1 MKYLYYNPNQNNSV
15 SDSSSILTLARSIML
30 LFCLGLGISIYSQE
44 VSKDFTS
51 SGTWTVP
58 AGVTQ
63 ITVEAWGAGGGGG
76 GSNSDN
82 NGGSGGGGGGYSMK
96 TFTVT
101 QNQSISFT
109 VGTGGSGGAANGG
122 NGGNGGNT
130 SILGIVAY
138 GGTGGGAN
146 KGTAGAGGTASGGD
160 ENIGGGNGTQGGTRG
175 GDGGYG
181 AKGGAGGSGARNGA
195 GQNGASPG
203 GGGGGGEREDGLW
216 PFIRAVNYPGGQGA
230 DGFIRISYV
239 PAYRAEFISMD
250 TGDDIWEAGET
261 RDISVTVMNTGQATW
276 TNSAPDV
283 NIGVKWDA
291 ESDYMVRVDADNLAP
306 GETRTYYFT
315 IKAPLTLGT
324 NHLTFD
330 VVAEGECWFGN
341 NNNICGPGNSTFKS
355 GNITIAPVVNRYYS
369 YRSGNWEDPNTW
381 TQDPSGTL
389 SVNPQVPGT
398 NDFVTILNGREVKVT
413 SNNKRTYTLE
423 IQNGGSLDLGSTTG
437 HNFGI
442 ASGEGTLRLQSTAF
456 PGGDFSSFNSSAGGT
471 VEYYNTSNFN
481 IPGNQY
487 NNLILNLSNSNI
499 VATLAGDLTIS
510 GNLTINR
517 GRLQIG
523 NNNTS
528 RTIQISGN
536 ILVEVNGSIRVGT
549 NNANHRFIVGGD
561 FSNYGSV
568 RFTNQNETFNN
579 NYYTITPDNGR
590 ADVVFNNPMADQ
602 SLYLAGQSD
611 FYRIEIDKGVDQT
624 YILNIDAS
632 ATDNFRLFGRNNQ
645 EPGTNAPNIN
655 NTHALGLLAGTVRLG
670 QNIVIPCL
678 ATSTTYTVD
687 EDAMLWIDGANVTF
701 GTGNTADGTTLL
713 LYGALKV
720 SGNSVLNDN
729 SKQGI
734 VLRTT
739 ASVTIEGG
747 QITTECLRTS
757 YQEGVH
763 RGAFNMSG
771 GELTIRG
778 TNLPNLTG
786 MDVYA
791 TFTLPYSSNTINIT
805 GGVININ
812 SPNPLPRGSGSN
824 FSLLIGA
831 NPNNVSITGGE
842 INITVPNDRNAYMLS
857 TAPLWDLNIISN
869 VSNRSA
875 QPRAYADNTT
885 IPGIAVQPLVVK
897 NNLTL
902 NNRAVLTSGNANA
915 DVVVGRDF
923 TINANAT
930 YTPGTNTTIFNG
942 NGPQTLS
949 ILGTIYDGF
958 NNLELAGK
966 SDLSLEGIGNVN
978 IRNSLTIGEGT
989 VLRDNGKVIS
999 VTGNISN
1006 SGTHFRPVTG
1016 GGRIELT
1023 GTSNQVISGNG
1034 NGAFNNLSINKTN
1047 GSVKVETDIFV
1058 SGDLRLVS
1066 NHRLDIGDNLLKLGP
1081 EAEIYSSATGT
1092 TKSFANN
1099 KMILT
1104 SGLLSD
1110 NGLQK
1115 EFSNTNEFVFPF
1127 GFAINNNYYYLPA
1140 SVQFTAAP
1148 AKWGVVTSR
1157 PVNGRHHLT
1166 QNNNALGLFWK
1177 TTSSDFKGIKSGSV
1191 VHKYTYANDFV
1202 NGTESS
1208 YIPAV
1213 YNYGTSWRT
1222 IADVNLVDNANNRI
1236 TFNAENEANGD
1247 YTAGQTDA
1255 FSGIPVLYSRQTGNW
1270 NVASTWSSTGHTGG
1284 AASSTPAANTIVIIG
1299 KGHTVTIANNNASA
1313 GALIISEG
1321 ATLDLGNTWGHNFA
1335 ALPEETVSG
1344 CGTLRIGR
1352 SEYFPRGD
1360 FGEFLGPN
1368 GGTVEYYTHSGNIIV
1383 PSISDVTNYELSR
1396 YFNIVLNASSGRT
1409 ITLPNT
1415 DFEVINNATIKGVG
1429 SVITR
1434 TGDSRNYKVN
1444 NNLIVESGT
1453 LSFQNNRA
1461 TTISVLGNLEIENG
1475 TLSVTNAN
1483 TAVDNVIEIHGN
1495 LVNNGTLNLSASS
1508 NRRVKTIF
1516 KGEKDAIIEGSGTTF
1531 KFYDITVD
1539 KGTDAT
1545 PVLKLKSSISAE
1557 KSNPFLTLLNGTFQV
1572 DKEDLIVTITD
1583 GNTSFE
1589 VPPTAA
1595 LSVKAGTMRVAYGN
1609 GSANLVLSGKL
1620 EVLGG
1625 RMEIGQEGQDR
1636 NNSIEYTA
1644 AGKPEVYVEG
1654 GTLYVNGQIRRPTT
1668 TTSGSLNLI
1677 QKGGDIIIAGR
1688 ARTATR
1694 GLLEIANSGSRLDL
1708 SGGVLYLKRP
1718 STDGTTFGDLY
1729 LRPEV
1734 ANATGGTIQLGYDGD
1749 NANYNFKLQSN
1760 APLWNLRIGD
1770 NTGQTATL
1778 VVLPLAIKNE
1788 LSISQNS
1795 VFSAAGFD
1803 VEISGRLVN
1812 SNASN
1817 SRGINEGGYRPGSL
1831 AQTTRFTGNGEL
1843 AIKGVTTN
1851 VTNFANLEVSAQK
1864 LSLEENT
1871 SLFVNN
1877 KLNLYSGIFDDGG
1890 NIVSVAKNIQNNA
1903 THTSRYSS
1911 GGIYLE
1917 GDEVQVIS
1925 GSNAVFGNLALNNGR
1940 GAFLTNNIRING
1952 KLEFNAGSL
1961 YLNDY
1966 LLTFGENAYVSGST
1980 NKSRMIILNGVLS
1993 DQGVRKM
2000 FPAGASAEF
2009 VFPIG
2014 VQDKFTPASYTIL
2027 SNTKP
2032 GSITIRPINERH
2044 AAINDP
2050 AENELVYY
2058 WSVSSDGFEGLA
2070 VTHKYQYLEDD
2081 VKGNEAMYV
2090 GGRYDYEA
2098 YTWTNLGN
2106 VINTSDNTI
2115 SFTADYITGEYT
2127 AGYPEN
2133 FITKPVLY
2141 SRTNGNWNSGTTW
2154 SFTPGGSPAYTTPDG
2169 NPVVIAVD
2177 HTVTITSDNAY
2188 AYSVELH
2195 GTLNVGTTLYHN
2207 LGHFF
2212 GDGKLIVSS
2221 TTQGNFVLPGGKFD
2235 DFFANENSTIE
2246 FTGNNEAYLPLKP
2259 GNIYKPFQNV
2269 ILSGTGRKNISAGDL
2284 KINGNLVIRNGAIL
2298 SNANYNRTLYIGGN
2312 WINENTVT
2320 GRFIP
2325 GRGTVVFD
2333 GDGVQK
2339 FNNKVSENLYNL
2351 TINTSGELDMSDAA
2365 SGANINISNKLTL
2378 TKGIIRTYDNK
2389 LVYITSTST
2398 VAVNGGNNNAY
2409 VDGPLKKDILTGQSF
2424 TFPVG
2429 NDGRFG
2435 EIGILN
2441 TTGGSSPAAWT
2452 VRYFNKNDLPRE
2464 EENLNSPVTSVSD
2477 NEYWSVSRPAGAS
2490 ANIKLRWDEQSYPG
2504 ITTDATLRNRLRVV
2518 QFNNADNKWSERGQL
2533 INEGEKTVATT
2544 SQVSANDYLFTI
2556 GVIGVTASITDFSQ
2570 VEICDNGEIAS
2581 IPVALTGSAPWTLT
2595 YKVEGKINRTFTQT
2609 GITSP
2614 NYLIQISGD
2623 DLAGAGTYNIS
2634 LVSVSDQSSNG
2645 TAHSGS
2651 VILSVNE
2658 TFVPVITG
2666 ASTVGINEVRTY
2678 STPINGSNSYLWSWV
2693 DGVGGTIVSPNAA
2706 STNITFNKGIGNF
2719 KLQLTEVTASTGCQV
2734 SMIYE
2739 ITVVDKPAPDISPKD
2754 QNICAGTTVT
2764 YSTVPNTGNTY
2775 KWTVTGGSVQT
2786 ENYNTYRTVDQ
2797 GGNTIIVKWDQA
2809 GSGTVIVEEQKSG
2822 VIGESILELV
2832 VSPKVNTRTVTLV
2845 DTEICNGSETFVRIQ
2860 DSELNVSYRLKLT
2873 DGTYLNPSTGG
2884 TGADL
2889 LLPTGPLYASEATY
2903 DIIVEAFNLACSV
2916 DIPAG
2921 TVYVRPEI
2929 NVSVSSDVTDN
2940 KFCIGTPVNFS
2951 ATAGFISYIFEVDG
2965 KQYDNGSNPVF
2976 TTNALNN
2983 GSEVK
2988 VRVSNANGCDGT
3000 SASLIMT
3007 AADYSGIWSGIKDTV
3022 WTDPMNWCNGQVPI
3036 NFDGIVISSKMVN
3049 KPVITGE
3056 YTLTNLT
3063 IQDGA
3068 QLWIDGGAKVNL
3080 EGSFT
3085 NNGEL
3090 VLNNRYGVNGMA
3102 SLIDNSVASGSGS
3115 TIVRLTTPANQ
3126 WFYLGS
3132 IRKNAIFSDFGAG
3145 QPGIVVS
3152 SYRQNKWWNI
3162 QTTLASRSL
3171 RLLEGIATNLID
3183 DKVEKRLIEYTG
3195 EINKEEVS
3203 RVFEEKG
3210 FSLLGNPYPAFISW
3224 ENSAAW
3230 ERPNVD
3236 GTIWYRSKVGEEM
3249 AFITY
3254 NKDAAPFG
3262 KVALYPEQE
3271 IGTISEE
3278 ELSLIP
3284 PMQAVWIKTFVEGVT
3299 VTVKPEGRTHGI
3311 NGSILKSTSTSSA
3324 DVIRIE
3330 TSNAYSRD
3338 GAVIYFSEGSTEGL
3352 DKGDSE
3358 KYFNDSKRIPEIYT
3372 RSGATSLAINGI
3384 PTLNKELHEIP
3395 LSVRNQVAG
3404 EVLMKFDLTHFNS
3417 NHAILLEDRYNGTV
3431 VNLRSQNT
3439 YSYVADPVGDIHDR
3453 FVLKLHNITTNAD
3466 VIPDDENNAG
3476 NDIQI
3481 RNAGSMILVTASM
3494 SLVSQGPGVI
3504 EIYTV
3509 EGRKLQEVPAHSS
3522 RTLILMPKESGVY
3535 IVRARFGNTVK
3546 SERLLGKGHFDEY
3559 IE

>member
-15 SDSSSILTLARSIML
+15 SDSSSILTLARSIMF

-44 VSKDFTS
+44 VSIDFTS

-76 GSNSDN
+76 GSNSN
-82 NGGSGGGGGGYSMK
+82 NSGGSGGGGGGYSMK

-109 VGTGGSGGAANGG
+109 VGTGGSGGAENGG
-122 NGGNGGNT
+122 NGGNGGDT
-130 SILGIVAY
+130 SILGVVAN

-146 KGTAGAGGTASGGD
+146 GGTSGTGGSASGGD
-160 ENIGGGNGTQGGTRG
+160 IIVNGANGGVGGNTGGNGGN
-175 GDGGYG
+175 G
-181 AKGGAGGSGARNGA
+181 ANGGAGGSGARNGA
-195 GQNGASPG
+195 GQNGNSPG
-203 GGGGGGEREDGLW
+203 GGGGGGEKYSGNIFGW
-216 PFIRAVNYPGGQGA
+216 GAVNYPGGRGS
-230 DGFIRISYV
+230 DGLIRISYV

-276 TNSAPDV
+276 TNSEPDV

-291 ESDYMVRVDADNLAP
+291 ESDYMVSVNADNLVP
-306 GETRTYYFT
+306 GETRTYYLT
-315 IKAPLTLGT
+315 IKAPLSLGT

-330 VVAEGECWFGN
+330 VVAQGACKFGDN
-341 NNNICGPGNSTFKS
+341 TNICGPGNTTFRS
-355 GNITIAPVVNRYYS
+355 GNITIAPVIDRYYS
-369 YRSGNWEDPNTW
+369 YRSGNWEDPSTW

-389 SVNPQVPGT
+389 SVNPKVPGEY
-398 NDFVTILNGREVKVT
+398 DFVTVLNGREVKAIAT
-413 SNNKRTYTLE
+413 NKRSYSLE
-423 IQNGGSLDLGSTTG
+423 IQNGGSLDIGSTTG
-437 HNFGI
+437 HNFGTV
-442 ASGEGTLRLQSTAF
+442 SGEGTLRLQSTTF
-456 PGGDFSSFNSSAGGT
+456 PGGDFSSFNSTGGGT
-471 VEYYNTSNFN
+471 VEFYNTSNFT

-487 NNLILNLSNSNI
+487 NNLILNLSNNSI
-499 VATLAGDLTIS
+499 VATLAGDLTIN

-517 GRLQIG
+517 GRFQIG
-523 NNNTS
+523 NDASS
-528 RTIQISGN
+528 RSILIRGN
-536 ILVEVNGSIRVGT
+536 VLVETNGSIRLGT
-549 NNANHRFIVGGD
+549 GNANHRILVGGD
-561 FSNYGSV
+561 FTNYGSV
-568 RFTNQNETFNN
+568 RFTNQNEKFSDNF
-579 NYYTITPDNGR
+579 YTSTPYNGR
-590 ADVVFNNPMADQ
+590 ADVVFNNPASDQ
-602 SLYLAGQSD
+602 NLYLAGQSD

-632 ATDNFRLFGRNNQ
+632 ATNHFRLYGRNNQ
-645 EPGTNAPNIN
+645 EPGTNAPNID

-670 QNIVIPCL
+670 QNIIIPCL

-687 EDAMLWIDGANVTF
+687 EDAMLWLDGANVTF
-701 GTGNTADGTTLL
+701 GTGNTGDGTTLL

-720 SGNSVLNDN
+720 TGNSVLNDN

-778 TNLPNLTG
+778 TDLPNLTG
-786 MDVYA
+786 MNVYA

-805 GGVININ
+805 GGVINIK
-812 SPNPLPRGSGSN
+812 SPNPLTRGSGSN

-842 INITVPNDRNAYMLS
+842 INITVPNRDTYLLS
-857 TAPLWDLNIISN
+857 TAPLWNLNI
-869 VSNRSA
+869 VSTNNNRSA
-875 QPRAYADNTT
+875 QPRAYANNST
-885 IPGIAVQPLVVK
+885 IPGLAVQPLVVK

-902 NNRAVLTSGNANA
+902 NNRAVLTSGNDNAN
-915 DVVVGRDF
+915 VVVGGNF
-923 TINANAT
+923 TINANTT
-930 YTPGTNTTIFNG
+930 YTPGNNTTIFNG

-949 ILGTIYDGF
+949 ILGTIGNGF

-989 VLRDNGKVIS
+989 VLRDNGKIIS

-1023 GTSNQVISGNG
+1023 GSRNQIISGNG

-1047 GSVKVETDIFV
+1047 GSVTVETDIFV

-1092 TKSFANN
+1092 TKSFTNN

-1115 EFSNTNEFVFPF
+1115 VFSSTSEFLFPF
-1127 GFAINNNYYYLPA
+1127 GFAINTNYYYLPA

-1148 AKWGVVTSR
+1148 AKWGAVTSR
-1157 PVNGRHHLT
+1157 PVNGRHHLA

-1177 TTSSDFKGIKSGSV
+1177 TKSSDFEGVKAGSV

-1202 NGTESS
+1202 NGTESN

-1247 YTAGQTDA
+1247 YTAGQTAA
-1255 FSGIPVLYSRQTGNW
+1255 FAGIPVLYSRQTGNW
-1270 NVASTWSSTGHTGG
+1270 NDASTWSSTGHTGG

-1299 KGHTVTIANNNASA
+1299 NGHTLTIPVDNASA

-1321 ATLDLGNTWGHNFA
+1321 ATLDLGNTRGHNFA
-1335 ALPEETVSG
+1335 ALPEETVAG
-1344 CGTLRIGR
+1344 NGTLRIGR
-1352 SEYFPRGD
+1352 SNYFPRGD
-1360 FGEFLGPN
+1360 FGEFLGPD
-1368 GGTVEYYTHSGNIIV
+1368 GGTVEYYTSTDNITV
-1383 PSISDVTNYELSR
+1383 PSSNDGNTVKLTKYYNL
-1396 YFNIVLNASSGRT
+1396 VLNASAGTT

-1415 DFEVINNATIKGVG
+1415 DFEVINNATIKGEG

-1475 TLSVTNAN
+1475 TLSVTDANA
-1483 TAVDNVIEIHGN
+1483 AVDNVIEIHGN
-1495 LVNNGTLNLSASS
+1495 LVNNGTLNLSASN

-1625 RMEIGQEGQDR
+1625 RMEIGDENQNR

-1961 YLNDY
+1961 YVNDY

-2000 FPAGASAEF
+2000 FPAGASTEF

-2032 GSITIRPINERH
+2032 GSITLRPINERH

-2081 VKGNEAMYV
+2081 VKGNESMYV

-2141 SRTNGNWNSGTTW
+2141 SCTNGNWDSGTTW
-2154 SFTPGGSPAYTTPDG
+2154 SLTPGGSPANTTPDG
-2169 NPVVIAVD
+2169 NPVVIAVG

-2195 GTLNVGTTLYHN
+2195 GTLNIGTTLYHN

-2212 GDGKLIVSS
+2212 GDGKLIVES
-2221 TTQGNFVLPGGKFD
+2221 TAQGNFVLPGGKFD
-2235 DFFANENSTIE
+2235 DFFADENSTIE
-2246 FTGNNEAYLPLKP
+2246 FNGNNEAYLPLKP

-2339 FNNKVSENLYNL
+2339 FNNKVSENFYNL

-2365 SGANINISNKLTL
+2365 AGANINISNKLTL

-2409 VDGPLKKDILTGQSF
+2409 VDGPLRKDILTGQSF

-2435 EIGILN
+2435 KIGILN

-2533 INEGEKTVATT
+2533 INEGEKTVSTT
-2544 SQVSANDYLFTI
+2544 SQVTTNDYLFTI

-2651 VILSVNE
+2651 VILNVNE

-2775 KWTVTGGSVQT
+2775 KWTVTGGIVQT
-2786 ENYNTYRTVDQ
+2786 ADYDTYRAVAQ

-2809 GSGTVIVEEQKSG
+2809 GSGTVKVEEQKSG

-2889 LLPTGPLYASEATY
+2889 LLPTGALYADKAPY
-2903 DIIVEAFNLACSV
+2903 NIVVEAFNLACSV

-3007 AADYSGIWSGIKDTV
+3007 AADYSGIWTGIKDTE

-3090 VLNNRYGVNGMA
+3090 VLNNRYGVNGMV
-3102 SLIDNSVASGSGS
+3102 SLIDKSVISGSG
-3115 TIVRLTTPANQ
+3115 TTRVRLTTPANQ

-3338 GAVIYFSEGSTEGL
+3338 GAVIYFSEGSAEGL

-3372 RSGATSLAINGI
+3372 RSGAASLAINGL
-3384 PTLNKELHEIP
+3384 PTINKEIIEIP
-3395 LSVRNQVAG
+3395 LSTRNQVAG
-3404 EVLMKFDLTHFNS
+3404 EVEMKFDISHFNS

-3439 YSYVADPVGDIHDR
+3439 YSYIAEAIGDNHDR
-3453 FVLKLHNITTNAD
+3453 FVLKLHNITTNTD
-3466 VIPDDENNAG
+3466 VIKDDEVNAG
-3476 NDIQI
+3476 NEIQI

-3494 SLVSQGPGVI
+3494 NLISQGPGVI
-3504 EIYTV
+3504 EIFTV